1 MSVVLSRLLLNGGD
15 PRSFRVMSVST
26 VSTSRAEPVINT
38 PLPFAIRML
47 RRLNP
52 VIVTI
57 LRSPLHRLLSRH
69 LLVLTYE
76 SRTTGLRRT
85 LPLSYVAL
93 GAHVYLCTRTAFW
106 WRNLRNGKPV
116 ELRLRGRR
124 TIATPTVLDP
134 ASREA
139 LDGLREFLGAN
150 AKTGVMLYQ
159 VRAGS
164 DGRPME
170 DDLRREVLRSV
181 VVRLEMAGA

>member
-1 MSVVLSRLLLNGGD
+1 MK
-15 PRSFRVMSVST
+15 VST
-26 VSTSRAEPVINT
+26 VSTSRAEPVIDT
-38 PLPFAIRML
+38 PVPFPIRVL

-52 VIVTI
+52 LIVAI
-57 LRSPLHRLLSRH
+57 LRSPLHGLLSRH

-76 SRTTGLRRT
+76 GRTTGLRRT

-93 GAHVYLCTRTAFW
+93 GAHVYLCTRTALW

-124 TIATPTVLDP
+124 TIATPTVLDS

-139 LDGLREFLGAN
+139 LDGLREFLAAN
-150 AKTGVMLYQ
+150 AKTGEMLYQ

-170 DDLRREVLRSV
+170 ADLRRQVLRSV
-181 VVRLEMAGA
+181 VVRLEIAGA

>member
-1 MSVVLSRLLLNGGD
+1 MSVMPSCLLLNYGD
-15 PRSFRVMSVST
+15 RHSFRVMSLST

-38 PLPFAIRML
+38 PVPFAIRVL

-52 VIVTI
+52 VIVAI
-57 LRSPLHRLLSRH
+57 LRSPLPGLLSRN

-76 SRTTGLRRT
+76 GRTTGLRRT

-106 WRNLRNGKPV
+106 WRNLRSAKPV

-150 AKTGVMLYQ
+150 ARTGALLCK

-181 VVRLEMAGA
+181 VVRLEMARA